1 MKNTALLLIDLQND
15 YFPGGR
21 MELSGADEALMNAK
35 KLLNSAREKG
45 VTVIFMQH
53 FAVQARAAFFLP
65 DTQGAELH
73 ESLVPCE
80 HEPVLK
86 KNYPNSFRETS
97 LEDYLKANSISKLF
111 ICGMMSHM
119 CVDATVRAA
128 FDKDYSCILAH
139 DSCATRSLQF
149 RDQTVEAK
157 EVQAAFMAALN
168 ARYAQVMDTDEC
180 IKIFNKQDPTQQ

>member
-21 MELSGADEALMNAK
+21 MELSGAEEALMNAQ
-35 KLLNSAREKG
+35 KLLYSAREKG
-45 VTVIFMQH
+45 VSVIFMQH
-53 FAVQARAAFFLP
+53 FAVQPGAAFFLP
-65 DTQGAELH
+65 DTQGANLH
-73 ESLVPCE
+73 ESLVPLE

-86 KNYPNSFRETS
+86 KNYPNSFRETG
-97 LEDYLKANSISKLF
+97 LEDYLQANSISQLF

-149 RDQTVEAK
+149 LNQTVEAQH
-157 EVQAAFMAALN
+157 VHGAFMAALN
-168 ARYAQVMDTDEC
+168 ARYAQVVNTSEC
-180 IKIFNKQDPTQQ
+180 IAILEKQEP

>member
-21 MELSGADEALMNAK
+21 MELSGAEEALINAE
-35 KLLNSAREKG
+35 KLLNYAREKG
-45 VTVIFMQH
+45 VYVIFMQH
-53 FAVQARAAFFLP
+53 FAVQPEATFFLP
-65 DTQGAELH
+65 DTAGAQLH
-73 ESLVPCE
+73 ESLVPFE

-86 KNYPNSFRETS
+86 KNYPNSFRETG
-97 LEDYLKANSISKLF
+97 LEDYLLLNSISQLF

-149 RDQTVEAK
+149 LNQTVDAK
-157 EVQAAFMAALN
+157 DVQTAFMAALS
-168 ARYAQVMDTDEC
+168 ARYAQVLNTSEC
-180 IKIFNKQDPTQQ
+180 LEILDKQDRK